1 MTYDRSKFLIVT
13 FSINDEYRLVDM
25 IAGGLYFMGCEVH
38 KLVNEDQTWMI
49 WAVPPPDLLEEME
62 KWDEET

>member
-1 MTYDRSKFLIVT
+1 
-13 FSINDEYRLVDM
+13 M